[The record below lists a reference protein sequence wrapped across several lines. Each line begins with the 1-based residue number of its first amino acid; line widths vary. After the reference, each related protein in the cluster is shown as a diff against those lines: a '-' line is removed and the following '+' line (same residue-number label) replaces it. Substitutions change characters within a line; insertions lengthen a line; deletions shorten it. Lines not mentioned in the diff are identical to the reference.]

1 MKTRT
6 LEIAMDKAENLPE
19 AAQEQLGREI
29 LERIETLN
37 LLRSDINKGLRELD
51 AGLGKELDV
60 EDVIRTARA
69 NRAC

>member
-1 MKTRT
+1 
-6 LEIAMDKAENLPE
+6 MDKAENLPE